1 MKKFLNETIEFV
13 LYHYTLSE
21 RNDTE
26 YWRAYDTTDVLE
38 SISNM
43 IEKKLKQE
51 WVNHSETLLNGYNWA
66 SMLVG
71 YDKSYLG
78 KLPMIE
84 KWEMENYKFYTK
96 QLVNNYRYHYQNN
109 MTIKNRLEFI
119 NT

>member
-1 MKKFLNETIEFV
+1 
-13 LYHYTLSE
+13 
-21 RNDTE
+21 
-26 YWRAYDTTDVLE
+26 
-38 SISNM
+38 
-43 IEKKLKQE
+43 
-51 WVNHSETLLNGYNWA
+51 
-66 SMLVG
+66 MLVG